1 MPKVAI
7 KNIVARQ
14 ILDSRGNPTVEV
26 TVQAGTAKGT
36 FGVPSGASTGS
47 AEALEMRD
55 GGKKFCGLGVERAV
69 SHVNQVLAKEIKGM
83 DVFGQ
88 KAIDQLMIEL
98 DGTANK
104 KHLGANAILGVSGAV
119 VKAAAAVKKVPVY
132 RYIGLLHKS
141 AGGGPASG
149 GKKASRIPKPMFN
162 VFNGG
167 LHGDTNLN
175 IQEFMLVPQGI
186 LASENIRMGSE
197 IFHSLG
203 KILRTR
209 SLGTNLG
216 NEGGYSPKVE
226 SNKQAL
232 DLIAEAVQDA
242 GYSLGKDVKLALDV
256 AASELYQEHDQ
267 QYVLSAD
274 NTSLSSERFVSLLK
288 EWAEKY
294 QIMSIE
300 DGLAEEDWEGWQMMS
315 QRMDKHLMLV
325 GDDLFATQAMRLK
338 KGIEAGAANAIL
350 IKPNQVG
357 TITETLETVALAQK
371 NKYKVIASHRSGETT
386 DDFIADFAVGIG
398 ADFLKAGSVARGERV
413 VKYNRLMEIEQ
424 ELNKRRA

>member
-7 KNIVARQ
+7 KNIIARQ

-26 TVQAGTAKGT
+26 TVIAGTARGT

-47 AEALEMRD
+47 AEALELRD
-55 GGKKFCGLGVERAV
+55 GGRKFGGLGVERAV
-69 SHVNQVLAKEIKGM
+69 NHVNQIFAKELKGM

-88 KAIDQLMIEL
+88 KAIDNLMIEL

-119 VKAAAAVKKVPVY
+119 VKAAAAAKNVPVY
-132 RYIGLLHKS
+132 KYIASLHKHKV
-141 AGGGPASG
+141 
-149 GKKASRIPKPMFN
+149 GKMPKPMFN

-175 IQEFMLVPQGI
+175 IQEFMLVPQTI
-186 LASENIRMGSE
+186 LVSESVRMGSE

-203 KILRTR
+203 KVLKTLN
-209 SLGTNLG
+209 LGTNLG
-216 NEGGYSPKVE
+216 NEGGYSPRVE

-232 DLIAEAVQDA
+232 DLIAEAVKEA
-242 GYSLGKDVKLALDV
+242 GYELGKDVKLALDV

-267 QYVLSAD
+267 QYVLGAD
-274 NTSLSSERFVSLLK
+274 NASLSSERFVSLLK
-288 EWAEKY
+288 EWAQSY
-294 QIMSIE
+294 HIMSIE
-300 DGLAEEDWEGWQMMS
+300 DGLAEEDWDGWQMMTL
-315 QRMDKHLMLV
+315 RMGDLMLV
-325 GDDLFATQAMRLK
+325 GDDLFATQAARLQ
-338 KGIEAGAANAIL
+338 KGIEMGAGNTIL

-357 TITETLETVALAQK
+357 TITETLEAVALAQK
-371 NKYKVIASHRSGETT
+371 NNYKIIASHRSGETT

-398 ADFLKAGSVARGERV
+398 ANYLKAGSTARGERV
-413 VKYNRLMEIEQ
+413 AKYNRLMQIEQ
-424 ELNKRRA
+424 ELR